1 MTVLRRAAMV
11 RWALVA
17 VTAAVLVSIPSIVAS
32 LPISG
37 SEPAAGVLRERI
49 VASADEP
56 YTGYVRSQ
64 AELGLPSLPDF
75 SDVTSLLSGLT
86 DMRVWYR
93 SPSLNRVDVIDTIGE
108 RDVYQTPGGVY
119 TWDYASN
126 LLTEVVGDEPIRLPR
141 AGDLVP
147 GDLARRIL
155 SMDPVDPVVS
165 LPTRRIAGVTAAGLR
180 LRPTDAATTIGQVDI
195 WADPDSGIPLRV
207 EVTARGAAKP
217 ILTSQFMDFDRTN
230 PDDGTLSPPIEAA
243 GGVSVAPAPDLL
255 RAIGQ
260 VSRFGLPTAL
270 DGYARQPQLP
280 GLPSV
285 GRYGDGLASFVVLPL
300 PRNVG
305 SSAID
310 TMTKAGGIPVTVA
323 RGRAVLIKIPLLTVL
338 VEQVGFG
345 RRTYLVAGFVDQT
358 ALQEAAIE
366 LATIR
371 RPFG

>member
-1 MTVLRRAAMV
+1 MTVKRRAAMI

-17 VTAAVLVSIPSIVAS
+17 VTAAILCSIPSIVAS

-37 SEPAAGVLRERI
+37 SEPTATVLRQRI
-49 VASADEP
+49 AASADEP

-93 SPSLNRVDVIDTIGE
+93 SPSLNRVDVINTIGE

-126 LLTEVVGDEPIRLPR
+126 LLTEVVGTEPIRLPR

-217 ILTSQFMDFDRTN
+217 ILTSQFMDFARTN
-230 PDDGTLSPPIEAA
+230 PSDDTLSPPIDAA
-243 GGVSVAPAPDLL
+243 GGVSIAPAPDIL
-255 RAIGQ
+255 RAIGT
-260 VSRFGLPTAL
+260 VSRFGLPTQL

-358 ALQEAAIE
+358 ALEQAAIE
-366 LATIR
+366 LATLR
-371 RPFG
+371 RPTG

>member
-1 MTVLRRAAMV
+1 MV